1 MGEESQLIIKD
12 NTRETKRKQ
21 AEEALRES
29 EERFQQIAGNID
41 EGFFLSAASD
51 NSAIYVSPAYEKIW
65 GRPVEIAYAH
75 SKSWLEVVHPEDR
88 VHVNACIEKHNRGK
102 IAFSQEY
109 RILRPNGTIR
119 WVYDSVYP
127 VKNESGEIYRIAGT
141 TKDIT
146 ERKKLEEV
154 LQQAHDE
161 LEKRVEERT
170 VELAKANKD
179 LKTENKQ
186 RRKIENK
193 LRKSEKQFRDIF
205 ENTLVGMYRTTP
217 DGKIIMANSTL
228 VRMLAHS
235 SFEELSKRDL
245 EDKKWYHPQH
255 PRSEFKE
262 RLERDGQVIGL
273 EAIWTKKDGS
283 YLITRE
289 NARIVHDD
297 DGDIL
302 YYEGTVEDFTERKRT
317 EEEIIQLK
325 ENLQNIINSATDIII
340 SFDKDNKVSTWNKQ
354 AEYITGFKQKKVI
367 GKHISELKVFDN
379 PRELLDS
386 IQSIHE
392 GKRPESDK
400 LVLKTINHVKKI
412 IKTSFSIVKGGNKQS
427 IGSLLT
433 GKDITNEIES
443 HGKLL
448 QGNSYLISDKN
459 NKSALDLFII
469 LTSPDCKGL
478 WITRSDPEILKST
491 VSSRNIQTVV
501 LKQNTARGFEHISN
515 LERLTAKIKDFTE
528 KNIKSVI
535 LLDRIDY
542 LLSNF
547 SFEQFIKSLYQ
558 ITDIISE
565 NNSIFLLH
573 LNPSVVDARQLAMV
587 EGELRPL
594 PGQKLEDIQI
604 RDNYYDILKL
614 VYEHNQNNSF
624 ISFKKISQR
633 LSVNNKTI
641 GKRIHDLEEKGL
653 ILIRKQGNLKTSFV
667 SEKGKA
673 LLHKRN
679 IL

>member
-1 MGEESQLIIKD
+1 
-12 NTRETKRKQ
+12 
-21 AEEALRES
+21 
-29 EERFQQIAGNID
+29 
-41 EGFFLSAASD
+41 
-51 NSAIYVSPAYEKIW
+51 
-65 GRPVEIAYAH
+65 
-75 SKSWLEVVHPEDR
+75 
-88 VHVNACIEKHNRGK
+88 
-102 IAFSQEY
+102 
-109 RILRPNGTIR
+109 
-119 WVYDSVYP
+119 
-127 VKNESGEIYRIAGT
+127 
-141 TKDIT
+141 
-146 ERKKLEEV
+146 
-154 LQQAHDE
+154 
-161 LEKRVEERT
+161 
-170 VELAKANKD
+170 
-179 LKTENKQ
+179 
-186 RRKIENK
+186 
-193 LRKSEKQFRDIF
+193 
-205 ENTLVGMYRTTP
+205 
-217 DGKIIMANSTL
+217 
-228 VRMLAHS
+228 
-235 SFEELSKRDL
+235 
-245 EDKKWYHPQH
+245 
-255 PRSEFKE
+255 
-262 RLERDGQVIGL
+262 
-273 EAIWTKKDGS
+273 
-283 YLITRE
+283 
-289 NARIVHDD
+289 
-297 DGDIL
+297 
-302 YYEGTVEDFTERKRT
+302 
-317 EEEIIQLK
+317 LK
-325 ENLQNIINSATDIII
+325 ENLQNIINSTTDIII

-379 PRELLDS
+379 PRELLDG
-386 IQSIHE
+386 IQSIYE

-459 NKSALDLFII
+459 IKSALYLFII

-478 WITRSDPEILKST
+478 WITRSNPEILKST
-491 VSSRNIQTVV
+491 VSSRNIQTIV
-501 LKQNTARGFEHISN
+501 LKQNTAREFEHISD

-565 NNSIFLLH
+565 NNSILLLH

-624 ISFKKISQR
+624 ISFKKISQS